1 MLCMHPRFM
10 EKYATVVAQKALDDE
25 VFEQKEGIPILADF
39 EEMRAL
45 LRRTQ
50 KVWKA
55 DPVMQG
61 KVPQWV
67 PKSSGNAGGGA
78 GNGNGGNNTSTTA
91 STTRC
96 NERSFNKLAS
106 RMRDCSE

>member
-1 MLCMHPRFM
+1 MHPRFM
-10 EKYATVVAQKALDDE
+10 EKYATVVAQKALNDE
-25 VFEQKEGIPILADF
+25 VFEQKDGIPILADF

-45 LRRTQ
+45 MRRTQ

-78 GNGNGGNNTSTTA
+78 GNSNGGGSKKQAACRVCKSKTHMQDQG
-91 STTRC
+91 
-96 NERSFNKLAS
+96 LL
-106 RMRDCSE
+106 